1 MSGLVL
7 LVFLAVLVVLDVPI
21 AVALAILALAAFWA
35 TQGFDSVVTS
45 AVTLFSASTNFPL
58 LAIPLFILAGTIMNT
73 AGITR
78 RLVALASA
86 LVGFVRGGLAMVNVA
101 ASLFFAEIS
110 GSAVADV
117 AALGSVLMPA
127 MEKRGYPREF
137 AAAVTSS
144 SASLAIIIPPSIPM
158 ILYAVMADASV
169 VQLFVAGLV
178 PGLLGGGL
186 MMVLCALYARKY
198 GFPVEQA
205 FDLCRLWRAT
215 RDAGWA
221 LVLPVIVLGGIFSGF
236 VTATEAAGL
245 AVAGALL
252 VGAIYRELSLRAI
265 IAGAADGVV
274 QTAVVMLL
282 IATSALLGE
291 YLTEARL
298 PQMLARAITEATT
311 SPWVVLA
318 LLNLLFLV
326 LGCFLHGA
334 AAIVL
339 VVPIVM
345 PIVRAVGIDPVHF
358 GLVVTLN
365 IAIGQQTPPVAS
377 VLMTACSIAKADI
390 WAVTRWNVPFIGVL
404 LAVLLLVTYLPAIP
418 LFLVEL
424 FYR

>member
-7 LVFLAVLVVLDVPI
+7 LVFLAVLVLLDVPI

>member
-1 MSGLVL
+1 MTGLVL
-7 LVFLAVLVVLDVPI
+7 LLFLAVLVALDVPI
-21 AVALAILALAAFWA
+21 AVAIAILALSAFWA
-35 TQGFDSVVTS
+35 TQGFDSLVVS
-45 AVTLFSASTNFPL
+45 AVTLFSGATNFPL
-58 LAIPLFILAGTIMNT
+58 LAIPLFVLAGTIMNT

-78 RLVALASA
+78 RLA

-127 MEKRGYPREF
+127 MEKRGYPKAF

-144 SASLAIIIPPSIPM
+144 SASLAIIVPPSIPM
-158 ILYAVMADASV
+158 ILYGVMADASI
-169 VQLFVAGLV
+169 VQLFVAGIV
-178 PGLLGGGL
+178 PGLLGAAA
-186 MMVLCALYARKY
+186 MMALCGWYARRH

-215 RDAGWA
+215 REAGFA
-221 LVLPVIVLGGIFSGF
+221 LLLPLIILGGIFTGT

-245 AVAGALL
+245 AVVAALV
-252 VGAIYRELSLRAI
+252 VGAIYRELSLGAI
-265 IAGAADGVV
+265 LAGARDGVV

-291 YLTEARL
+291 YLTQARI
-298 PQMLARAITEATT
+298 PQALAEGITALTS
-311 SPWVVLA
+311 SPWAVLA

-334 AAIVL
+334 AAIIL

-358 GLVVTLN
+358 GIVVTLN

-390 WAVTRWNVPFIGVL
+390 WSVTRWNVPFIGVL
-404 LAVLLLVTYLPAIP
+404 LLVLLLVTYVPAIP
-418 LFLVEL
+418 LLLVEL

>member
-7 LVFLAVLVVLDVPI
+7 LVFLAVLVLLDVPI

-35 TQGFDSVVTS
+35 TQGFDSLVTS